1 MFDSR
6 GLRGLQGLVDFFAPP
21 ANLIRSKSV
30 TRHTVTSLILP
41 GGSNIRMRPFM
52 PLLPHR
58 PDELAIF
65 TVINPTSYIE
75 FTITIHRIEYKAT
88 EQGETKKRE

>member
-1 MFDSR
+1 MS
-6 GLRGLQGLVDFFAPP
+6 
-21 ANLIRSKSV
+21 
-30 TRHTVTSLILP
+30 
-41 GGSNIRMRPFM
+41 
-52 PLLPHR
+52 LLPHR
-58 PDELAIF
+58 PDELSIF